1 MSDALD
7 CSQRLLCPWNFP
19 GKNRSGLPF
28 PFPGDLPDPGI
39 EPTAAVSWQWQAD
52 SLPLSHGGKPALARI
67 RSCSDR
73 NARKR
78 YTIIKVAA
86 EGNEGE
92 RK

>member
-1 MSDALD
+1 MD

-28 PFPGDLPDPGI
+28 PFPGDLPDSGI

-67 RSCSDR
+67 RNNKSDHR
-73 NARKR
+73 GYAVTETLGKD
-78 YTIIKVAA
+78 IQ
-86 EGNEGE
+86 
-92 RK
+92 